1 MSRRKASRGPRQGG
15 PQAGADLGPGPAGS
29 IVAGIQPVLA
39 ALKAR
44 PQDVQRLVLAQGTRN
59 PRLAELE
66 SLASGLDVRLER
78 LPREQLEQ
86 LAGME
91 HHQDVLAEVTGRR
104 EASEQDLEQLLD
116 ALQHEPLLL
125 VLDGVTDPHNLGAC
139 LRTAEAAAVDAVIV
153 PKDRATGLT
162 PVVRK
167 TSAGAAELVPLVQ
180 VTNLARTLRALKD
193 RGIWLAGTADEA
205 PADIYAQDLT
215 GPLALVMGSEG
226 QGIRRL
232 TADLCDYLVSIPM
245 AGAIES
251 LNVSVATGVC
261 LYEIR
266 RQQRQSWGQSQ
277 GSE

>member
-1 MSRRKASRGPRQGG
+1 MNKRKASRGPRPRG
-15 PQAGADLGPGPAGS
+15 PQPGGEAGS
-29 IVAGIQPVLA
+29 VRAGGIVAGIQPVLA
-39 ALKAR
+39 AIKAR
-44 PQDVQRLVLAQGTRN
+44 PQDVLRLILAQGARN

-66 SLASGLDVRLER
+66 SLAAGLDLRLER
-78 LPREQLEQ
+78 LPREQLGQ
-86 LAGME
+86 LAGLE
-91 HHQDVLAEVTGRR
+91 HHQDVLAEVAGRR
-104 EASEQDLEQLLD
+104 EANEQDLEQLLD
-116 ALQHEPLLL
+116 ALAHPPLLL

-139 LRTAEAAAVDAVIV
+139 LRTAEASGVDAVIV

-180 VTNLARTLRALKD
+180 VTNLARTLRSLKD

-205 PADIYAQDLT
+205 PADIYGQDLT

-266 RQQRQSWGQSQ
+266 RQQRVAAAA
-277 GSE
+277 EPT